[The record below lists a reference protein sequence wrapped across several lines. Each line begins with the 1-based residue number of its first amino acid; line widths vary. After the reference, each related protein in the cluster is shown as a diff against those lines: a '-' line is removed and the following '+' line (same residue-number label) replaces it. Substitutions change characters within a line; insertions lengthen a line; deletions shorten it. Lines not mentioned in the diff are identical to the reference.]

1 MASAIGI
8 IGLGV
13 MGTSLARNFGRNEIA
28 VSIYNRHYPPNE
40 IKVAEQRKAAYPELN
55 HALAFEDLKSF
66 VQSLELPRKVLL
78 MVNAGDAVDAVVED
92 LIPFLNAGDIIIDA
106 GNSLFSDTNLR
117 QEKLEKNGIQFIGMG
132 VSGGEKGALEG
143 PSMMPG
149 GKKEVYDLLSPL
161 LEKIAARDFQNQS
174 CCKWI
179 GNGGSG
185 HFVKMVHNGIEY
197 AEMQL
202 LAETYDL
209 FRGASG
215 FRPSEIS
222 SVFKEW
228 QQNDLQSYLLEITA
242 EILLV
247 NEGEE
252 LLLDKILD
260 VAGSK
265 GTGTWTVI
273 EAAKLGIP
281 IPTISAA
288 LNARS
293 MSGKK
298 TERITFADK
307 TKSKRFRFDFSI
319 EELEAAYRTSRIIN
333 HHIGLDLIKNASDTY
348 DWNIDLKSLASV
360 WTNGCIIKSGLM
372 EEIALH
378 YENDNGLLFQD
389 FFFKKVE
396 KGINAL
402 RKIVSEAIF
411 NGWSL
416 PCFQAS
422 LDYYHSLSMAESA
435 ANMIQAQ
442 RDYFGAHTY
451 KRNDKPLDENFHTD
465 WEALKD

>member
-1 MASAIGI
+1 
-8 IGLGV
+8 
-13 MGTSLARNFGRNEIA
+13 
-28 VSIYNRHYPPNE
+28 
-40 IKVAEQRKAAYPELN
+40 
-55 HALAFEDLKSF
+55 
-66 VQSLELPRKVLL
+66 
-78 MVNAGDAVDAVVED
+78 
-92 LIPFLNAGDIIIDA
+92 
-106 GNSLFSDTNLR
+106 
-117 QEKLEKNGIQFIGMG
+117 
-132 VSGGEKGALEG
+132 
-143 PSMMPG
+143 
-149 GKKEVYDLLSPL
+149 
-161 LEKIAARDFQNQS
+161 
-174 CCKWI
+174 
-179 GNGGSG
+179 
-185 HFVKMVHNGIEY
+185 
-197 AEMQL
+197 
-202 LAETYDL
+202 
-209 FRGASG
+209 
-215 FRPSEIS
+215 
-222 SVFKEW
+222 
-228 QQNDLQSYLLEITA
+228 
-242 EILLV
+242 
-247 NEGEE
+247 
-252 LLLDKILD
+252 LDKILD

-298 TERITFADK
+298 SERITFADK

-416 PCFQAS
+416 PCFQAA
-422 LDYYHSLSMAESA
+422 LDYYHSLSMAECA

>member
-13 MGTSLARNFGRNEIA
+13 MGTSLARNFGRKEIP
-28 VSIYNRHYPPNE
+28 VSIFNRHLPPNE
-40 IKVAEQRKAAYPELN
+40 VKVADQKKASYPELQQ
-55 HALAFEDLKSF
+55 ALAFDNLEAF
-66 VQSLELPRKVLL
+66 VLSLEIPRKVLL
-78 MVNAGDAVDAVVED
+78 MVNAGAAVDAVIED
-92 LIPFLNAGDIIIDA
+92 LLPFLNKGDIIIDS
-106 GNSLFSDTNLR
+106 GNSLFSDTNTR
-117 QEKLEKNGIQFIGMG
+117 QEKLLKKGIHFVGMG

-149 GKKEVYDLLSPL
+149 GRKEDYELLAPII
-161 LEKIAARDFQNQS
+161 EKIAAKDFQNRS
-174 CCKWI
+174 CCNWI

-222 SVFKEW
+222 GVFKDW
-228 QQNDLQSYLLEITA
+228 QKTDLKSYLLEITA

-247 NEGEE
+247 NESEE

-273 EAAKLGIP
+273 EAAKLGVP

-298 TERITFADK
+298 TERILFAEK
-307 TKSKRFRFDFSI
+307 TRSKKFRFDFNI
-319 EELEAAYRTSRIIN
+319 EELEAAYSAARIIN

-348 DWNIDLKSLASV
+348 TWKIDLKSLASV
-360 WTNGCIIKSGLM
+360 WTNGCIIRSGLM
-372 EEIALH
+372 EEIALN
-378 YENDNGLLFQD
+378 YSDEKGILFQD

-416 PCFQAS
+416 PCFQAA
-422 LDYYHSLSMAESA
+422 LDYYHSLSMAESP

-442 RDYFGAHTY
+442 RDYFGAHSY
-451 KRNDKPLDENFHTD
+451 KRIDKPLDENFHTD
-465 WEALKD
+465 WEAIKE